1 MNPIFQ
7 ITPKNILKTEIINL
21 TLSKEMCDETAKR
34 LGVARAEN
42 ITIKADISPKDS
54 FWVFSGY
61 IEAQLELICSVSQT
75 PFIEL
80 FKSDFNIMLTDTPPS
95 DEELDFEII
104 ENNRVDIGDLAIQYL
119 ALDVPTFPISP
130 NENSEH
136 TSLKS
141 ESSQQTW
148 KAALEKL
155 KNTPR

>member
-7 ITPKNILKTEIINL
+7 ITPKNILKAETINL
-21 TLSKEMCDETAKR
+21 TLSKEACNETAKR

-42 ITIKADISPKDS
+42 ITIKAEISPKDNVW
-54 FWVFSGY
+54 FFSGY

-75 PFIEL
+75 PFVEL
-80 FKSDFNIMLTDTPPS
+80 FKPEFNIVLTDTPPS
-95 DEELDFEII
+95 DEALDFEII

-130 NENSEH
+130 NANSEN
-136 TSLKS
+136 TPQDSAAS
-141 ESSQQTW
+141 PQAW